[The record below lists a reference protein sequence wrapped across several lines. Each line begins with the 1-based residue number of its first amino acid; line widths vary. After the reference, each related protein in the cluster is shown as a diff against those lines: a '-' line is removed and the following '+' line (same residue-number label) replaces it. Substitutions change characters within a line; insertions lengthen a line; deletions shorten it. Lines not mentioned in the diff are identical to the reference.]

1 MPVGGDMEPG
11 LNGNYIIMEWL
22 QTLAVEHCAVQ
33 AIVVLSLICALGL
46 ALGKIKVA
54 GVSLGVTFVFFVGI
68 FAGHLGL
75 SLDPQVLKY
84 AENFGLVLFVYAL
97 GLQVGPGFFS
107 SVAHGGVRLNLIGL
121 GLALLTLVTAMALTF
136 WLPVSLP
143 DMMGLFCGATT
154 NTPALGAVQQTLAQ
168 LGIPASTPAL
178 GCAVTYPLGV
188 VGVILGIIFMRKIFV
203 RPDEITPHSMQQLP
217 KPKITEFEVTNPGIC
232 WKTRSDI
239 AHVTNCRFVISRLW
253 RNGDVSIPTSST
265 ELQMHDHLL
274 VTCAPDDVEALHIV
288 FGQQDKTDW
297 NAKDIDWNAVDRQLV
312 SKPFIVTRRQING
325 KTLGSLRLRNL
336 YGVNI
341 SRVYRSGM
349 PLLATPDLRL
359 QLGDKIIVVG
369 EGKALD
375 KIEPLLGNA
384 VNVLDEPNLF
394 AVFIGIVLG
403 VALGMIPFHFPGI
416 SLPVRLG
423 LAGGP
428 IIMGILVGRF
438 GPQLHMVTYTTAS
451 ANLMLRAIGLALYL
465 ACLGIDSGAHF
476 FETVFRSEGAL
487 WVAIGFFL
495 TVVPTVAVGLVA
507 LKGFKIDFGTTS
519 GMLCG
524 SMANPMALD
533 YANSTLPGDRAS
545 VAYATVYP
553 LCMFARVILV
563 QVAILCLI

>member
-1 MPVGGDMEPG
+1 MKEY
-11 LNGNYIIMEWL
+11 LRYWSMEWL
-22 QTLAVEHCAVQ
+22 LNLIEEQSAVQ
-33 AIVVLSLICALGL
+33 AIVVLSLVCALGL
-46 ALGKIKVA
+46 VLGKLKIA
-54 GVSLGVTFVFFVGI
+54 NVSLGVTFVFFVGI
-68 FAGHLGL
+68 LAGHIGVAI
-75 SLDPQVLKY
+75 DPQILKY

-97 GLQVGPGFFS
+97 GMQVGPGFFS
-107 SVAHGGVRLNLIGL
+107 SVAHGGIRLNIIGV
-121 GLALLTLVTAMALTF
+121 GLALVTLLTAIAITYIT
-136 WLPVSLP
+136 PVNLP

-154 NTPALGAVQQTLAQ
+154 NTPALGAVQQTLSQ
-168 LGIPASTPAL
+168 LGIPGSTPAL
-178 GCAVTYPLGV
+178 GCAVTYPFGV
-188 VGVILGIIFMRKIFV
+188 IGVILGVIFMRKLFIKPNEV
-203 RPDEITPHSMQQLP
+203 SPHSVQNLP
-217 KPKITEFEVTNPGIC
+217 KPKITEFMVTNPGISG
-232 WKTRSDI
+232 KTVAEI
-239 AHVTNCRFVISRLW
+239 AHYSNCHFVISRLW

-265 ELQMHDHLL
+265 ALQMGDHLL
-274 VTCAPDDVEALHIV
+274 VTSAPDDVEGLHIV
-288 FGQQDKTDW
+288 FGQQDQTDW

-341 SRVYRSGM
+341 SRVYRSGV

-375 KIEPLLGNA
+375 KIEPLIGNA

-403 VALGMIPFHFPGI
+403 IALGMIPFHFPGI

-428 IIMGILVGRF
+428 IIMGILVGKY
-438 GPQLHMVTYTTAS
+438 GPQLHLVTYTTVS
-451 ANLMLRAIGLALYL
+451 ANLMLRAIGLSLYL
-465 ACLGIDSGAHF
+465 ACLGLESGAHF
-476 FETVFRSEGAL
+476 FETVFRSEGLL
-487 WVAIGFFL
+487 WVCLGAIL
-495 TVVPTVAVGLVA
+495 TIVPTVVIGLISV
-507 LKGFKIDFGTTS
+507 KGFKIDFGTTA

-533 YANSTLPGDRAS
+533 YANSILPGDRAS

-553 LCMFARVILV
+553 LCMFCRVILV
-563 QVAILCLI
+563 QIVILSLA

>member
-1 MPVGGDMEPG
+1 MR
-11 LNGNYIIMEWL
+11 YIGMEWL
-22 QTLAVEHCAVQ
+22 YNLILEQSAIQ
-33 AIVVLSLICALGL
+33 AIIVLALICALGL
-46 ALGKIKVA
+46 ALGKVKVA

-68 FAGHLGL
+68 LAGHLGIVVD
-75 SLDPQVLKY
+75 SHILKY

-97 GLQVGPGFFS
+97 GMQVGPGFFS
-107 SVAHGGVRLNLIGL
+107 SVAHGGIRLNLIGL
-121 GLALLTLVTAMALTF
+121 SLALLTLLCAVGLSF
-136 WLPVSLP
+136 VSPVSLP

-154 NTPALGAVQQTLAQ
+154 NTPALGAVQQTLSQ

-188 VGVILGIIFMRKIFV
+188 VGVILGIIFMRKVFI
-203 RPDEITPHSMQQLP
+203 RPDEITSHSMQSLP

-232 WKTRSDI
+232 GKTVGDI
-239 AHVTNCRFVISRLW
+239 GHFSICHFVISRLW
-253 RNGDVSIPTSST
+253 RDGNVSIPTSST
-265 ELQMHDHLL
+265 KLQMNDHLL
-274 VTCAPDDVEALHIV
+274 VTSSPDDVEGLHIV
-288 FGQQDKTDW
+288 FGQQDQTDW

-312 SKPFIVTRRQING
+312 SKSFVVTRRQING

-341 SRVYRSGM
+341 SRVYRSGV

-369 EGKALD
+369 EVKALD
-375 KIEPLLGNA
+375 KIEPLIGNA
-384 VNVLDEPNLF
+384 ITVLDEPNLF
-394 AVFIGIVLG
+394 AVFVGIVLG
-403 VALGMIPFHFPGI
+403 IALGMIPFHFPGI

-428 IIMGILVGRF
+428 IIMGILIGKF
-438 GPQLHMVTYTTAS
+438 GPQLHLVTYTTVS
-451 ANLMLRAIGLALYL
+451 ANLMLRAIGLSLYL
-465 ACLGIDSGAHF
+465 ACLGLDSGAHF
-476 FETVFRSEGAL
+476 FETVFRSEGLL
-487 WVAIGFFL
+487 WIGLGAFL
-495 TVVPTVAVGLVA
+495 TIVPTILVGIVAV
-507 LKGFKIDFGTTS
+507 KSFKIDFGTAA

-563 QVAILCLI
+563 QIAILCLV